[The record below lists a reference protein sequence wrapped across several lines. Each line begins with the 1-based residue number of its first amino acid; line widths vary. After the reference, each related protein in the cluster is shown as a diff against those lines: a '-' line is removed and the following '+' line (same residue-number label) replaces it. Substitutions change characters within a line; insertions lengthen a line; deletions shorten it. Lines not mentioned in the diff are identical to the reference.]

1 MFFFN
6 FILERLN
13 SVVVDSFNEIFNEY
27 RSAIE
32 TFITK
37 PTIYS
42 ESNIS
47 FITEKSTRDKIYES
61 YKLLSSKKA
70 QSLFKGKLPQRFSYV
85 QKKFIVE
92 NISIIRESY
101 RLFGE
106 ERVLA
111 DNVALLKLSYPHA
124 FKKYCKEKRIN
135 PDRLSKADKTNIL
148 ANKSTLAQEEA
159 TIQAQI
165 RHDKLVSDFKKN
177 ILDKYPRQYYYK
189 KFHNDFSS
197 DEGMEYFMKHLVE
210 LDAFCKYMV
219 DVAPYKALAHYADDF
234 LQSENKANDDYVYLM
249 SSSTILKFHRFAKKK
264 IEDEYK
270 LIESSYPIGTKYYI
284 ESINSRCLWPFPK
297 PLSSIFVSSIFSST
311 PRKSRWEIEQEQKKQ
326 DEILRKSAIKLTTQ
340 YLCINNITE
349 VKKYQ
354 DLYSKVEEIKTLYPL
369 GSKLILD
376 SNPVKAD
383 SHPTISP
390 TLSSGEPAPL
400 KGKSFVKYYT
410 DFIQAK
416 NLIRRLQALSGWQK
430 KQLDF
435 CKFVRNL
442 RDELKLSWGCYTYE
456 FPFEGEICDEASN
469 FKTPD
474 VNFKIWQFFI
484 GSFCSADLDYT
495 LCPRYSLENADNES
509 LESGRTTFRSTVY
522 DKIKDFICSLNFE
535 DYSPVVVFADT
546 DDRWEIYHK
555 SSHFLYLRSILQD
568 DAIPEFE
575 RLGYILSH
583 DTSKKI
589 IVVVDLITTNN
600 QLKSFASDIIG
611 NIDSANLIVYVSLR
625 KEYSKE
631 EMQSIIDAEQKKIDD
646 KKAAEEAEKR
656 RIQEERERQ
665 AREAQQKRLQE
676 ERKKQEIR
684 DLKSC
689 VSSWPQP
696 RRSSIE
702 YFSLYNYYPTTCDW
716 DASESEWNIRNLIW
730 DFKAKPHNYQSTEEI
745 IRRHRNSVDI
755 VLPELCKV
763 LRHFFG
769 NKVPKLTL
777 VPVLASTRI
786 VSDRRY
792 ADILER
798 ICNEMDMYNGYL
810 HVKITKE
817 GISKNDPTNNTGHSI
832 PPEVEYEQ
840 NFFKDKYVIL
850 FDDVITSGASME
862 RCKCLLEASG
872 ATVIGGLSIGK
883 TKHERLQSNPIDTI
897 TLDSPF

>member
-1 MFFFN
+1 MFFFD
-6 FILERLN
+6 FILERIN
-13 SVVVDSFNEIFNEY
+13 SDVVDSFNEIYNEC
-27 RSAIE
+27 RNAIE

-42 ESNIS
+42 ESNIA
-47 FITEKSTRDKIYES
+47 FITEKSTKDKIYES
-61 YKLLSSKKA
+61 YKLLNSKKA
-70 QSLFKGKLPQRFSYV
+70 RSLFKGKLPQKFTYS

-92 NISIIRESY
+92 NISIIRESS

-111 DNVALLKLSYPHA
+111 DNVAFLRLSFPHA
-124 FKKYCKEKRIN
+124 IKKYCKDKRLN
-135 PDRLSKADKTNIL
+135 PDRLSKADKTNLL
-148 ANKSTLAQEEA
+148 ANKTTLAQEEA

-197 DEGMEYFMKHLVE
+197 DEGMEYFMNHLVE

-249 SSSTILKFHRFAKKK
+249 SSSTILKFHRFARKK

-284 ESINSRCLWPFPK
+284 ESINSRSLWPFPK
-297 PLSSIFVSSIFSST
+297 PVNIFVSSIFSST
-311 PRKSRWEIEQEQKKQ
+311 PRKSRWEIEQEQKRQ

-383 SHPTISP
+383 PQPTTSP
-390 TLSSGEPAPL
+390 ILSSGEPAPL

-416 NLIRRLQALSGWQK
+416 NLIRRLQALSEWQK

-474 VNFKIWQFFI
+474 INFKIWQFFI
-484 GSFCSADLDYT
+484 SSFCSADLDYT
-495 LCPRYSLENADNES
+495 LCPRYSLDNVDNES
-509 LESGRTTFRSTVY
+509 LESGRTTFRTQVY

-568 DAIPEFE
+568 DAIPEYE
-575 RLGYILSH
+575 RFGYILSQ

-589 IVVVDLITTNN
+589 IIVVDLITTNN
-600 QLKSFASDIIG
+600 QLKSFASEIIG
-611 NIDSANLIVYVSLR
+611 NIDGANLIVYVSLR

-665 AREAQQKRLQE
+665 AREAEQKRLQE

-684 DLKSC
+684 DIKSC

-696 RRSSIE
+696 RRSTIE

-716 DASESEWNIRNLIW
+716 DASESEWDIRNLIW
-730 DFKAKPHNYQSTEEI
+730 DFKANPNRPQSEQEIRTRHNRAVNAI
-745 IRRHRNSVDI
+745 IPDLKR
-755 VLPELCKV
+755 VLN
-763 LRHFFG
+763 RFFG
-769 NKVPKLTL
+769 SQKSKLTL
-777 VPVLASTRI
+777 VCIPSSKRI
-786 VSDRRY
+786 VSERRY
-792 ADILER
+792 KDFSER
-798 ICNEMDMYNGYL
+798 LCNETGMTNGYY
-810 HVKITKE
+810 HVHVAEE
-817 GISKNDPTNNTGHSI
+817 GDAAHLGGGVQAQFSVDSS
-832 PPEVEYEQ
+832 
-840 NFFKDKYVIL
+840 FFKDKYVLL
-850 FDDVITSGASME
+850 FDDVITSGSSME
-862 RCKCLLEASG
+862 RFKRLLESVG

-883 TKHERLQSNPIDTI
+883 TKHERQYSNPIDE
-897 TLDSPF
+897 L